1 MPQNAEKT
9 SITRKIAQLD
19 ESVEWFYGDD
29 FELDQA
35 LKHYENASKLAQEIE
50 KDLLELKNR
59 VEVLE
64 DFTKQ

>member
-1 MPQNAEKT
+1 MPQNAEKK
-9 SITRKIAQLD
+9 SITKKIAQLD
-19 ESVEWFYGDD
+19 EAVEWFYGDD

-35 LKHYENASKLAQEIE
+35 LAHYENASKLAQEIE

>member
-1 MPQNAEKT
+1 MPQNAEKK
-9 SITRKIAQLD
+9 SITKKIAKLD
-19 ESVEWFYGDD
+19 EAVEWFYGDD

-35 LKHYENASKLAQEIE
+35 LAHYENASKLAQEIE